1 MSNIHVRLLEP
12 RLVRKKLLATAIESI
27 ELLKRFDNY
36 RELQK
41 QKSAVRSELVA
52 VLKEI
57 KALVRQLKSSELPRL
72 PEEGREERI
81 KKSIK
86 EEQEPAPEETEVG
99 EVKARAPKERVAPKL
114 GGIESELEDLKR
126 KLAEI

>member
-1 MSNIHVRLLEP
+1 MSNLHVRLLEP
-12 RLVRKKLLATAIESI
+12 RLARKKLLATAIESI

-36 RELQK
+36 KELQK
-41 QKSAVRSELVA
+41 QKGIVRSEMVS

-57 KALVRQLKSSELPRL
+57 KSLVRQLKSSELPRL
-72 PEEGREERI
+72 PEEKREERI

-86 EEQEPAPEETEVG
+86 EEQEPAPEETEVE
-99 EVKARAPKERVAPKL
+99 EVKAPKEKVMPKL